1 MRYFFRGCRLYGTC
15 RYFKKFAE
23 DSFLDPG
30 HRLRA
35 ERIFEGHFG
44 VMRGLVV
51 EVKKTLH
58 LVLRDLGGYANVKER
73 ASGPVASALLIAL
86 CFHSLSGLQGA
97 YFSYHF
103 IFLTYILCL
112 IALYIYATVGYV
124 DD

>member
-1 MRYFFRGCRLYGTC
+1 M
-15 RYFKKFAE
+15 K
-23 DSFLDPG
+23 
-30 HRLRA
+30 
-35 ERIFEGHFG
+35 
-44 VMRGLVV
+44 GLVV
-51 EVKKTLH
+51 EVKKNFTFGFEGFGW
-58 LVLRDLGGYANVKER
+58 VCKCKGAGQW

-86 CFHSLSGLQGA
+86 CFHSLSDLQDA